1 MNIIFKSETS
11 GLEDPLVSLRR
22 VFVGFFKPTEGEN
35 IYKLLVSLI
44 GVANFFVSFRQ
55 DYITNEMWITH
66 EREIK

>member
-35 IYKLLVSLI
+35 IYKLLVI
-44 GVANFFVSFRQ
+44 
-55 DYITNEMWITH
+55 
-66 EREIK
+66 